1 MIPPRFGRHMPFVR
15 GILALYLVFLV
26 IFFAS
31 APFLTLWLYS
41 AASLSLSLLPQLIG
55 FCLQGAFLV
64 VVFAIYE
71 KRSTIQAMRGH
82 KFALRS
88 AIASLIR
95 PLVVVESATTKG
107 MMSLPSAL
115 ARTEQDILEQGLSEQ
130 MAKKIIENANMALV
144 SFEAMS
150 VLAVQIDMDHM
161 ETWGLI
167 INNLRRI
174 SAIQSPGELQQPL
187 LELLRTVR
195 TFDELYIY

>member
-1 MIPPRFGRHMPFVR
+1 MIPPRFGRHMAFVR
-15 GILALYLVFLV
+15 GILALYLIFLV

-95 PLVVVESATTKG
+95 PLVVVESVTTKG
-107 MMSLPSAL
+107 VLSLPHAL
-115 ARTEQDILEQGLSEQ
+115 ARTEQDLLERGISEQ
-130 MAKKIIENANMALV
+130 MAKKISENANMAIV

-150 VLAVQIDMDHM
+150 VLAAQIDMDHL

-174 SAIQSPGELQQPL
+174 GAVQSPGELQQPL

-195 TFDELYIY
+195 IFDELYIY

>member
-1 MIPPRFGRHMPFVR
+1 MIPPRFGRHMAFVR
-15 GILALYLVFLV
+15 GILALYLIFLV

-95 PLVVVESATTKG
+95 PLVVVESVTTKG
-107 MMSLPSAL
+107 VLSLPHAL
-115 ARTEQDILEQGLSEQ
+115 TRTEQDLSERGISEQ
-130 MAKKIIENANMALV
+130 MAKKMSENANMAIV

-150 VLAVQIDMDHM
+150 VLAAQIDMDHL

-174 SAIQSPGELQQPL
+174 GAVQSPGELQQPL